1 MSVEGYPTWS
11 RVLDVLVGLFL
22 LGLGIWVFLYAG
34 TASEIAVFL
43 FLLALG
49 FSGATRIL
57 RGITVSALSR
67 GNRAMNMIVGVIAI
81 ILAAY
86 VFFNPSLG
94 VVLLLQLITVGLIF
108 IGIVRISMGIRED
121 IPKWAKALHLIVGVV
136 TVGLG
141 IVVMLF
147 TTEGFILL
155 AWLVAASFMANGVA
169 RITNGATGKLR

>member
-1 MSVEGYPTWS
+1 
-11 RVLDVLVGLFL
+11 
-22 LGLGIWVFLYAG
+22 
-34 TASEIAVFL
+34 
-43 FLLALG
+43 
-49 FSGATRIL
+49 
-57 RGITVSALSR
+57 
-67 GNRAMNMIVGVIAI
+67 MIVGVIAI